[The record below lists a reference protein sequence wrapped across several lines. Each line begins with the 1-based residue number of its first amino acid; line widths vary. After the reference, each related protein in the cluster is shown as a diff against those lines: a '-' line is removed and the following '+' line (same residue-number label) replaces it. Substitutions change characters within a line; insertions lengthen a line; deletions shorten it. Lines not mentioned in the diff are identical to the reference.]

1 MMAISYWVL
10 LIFMGESVHTANS
23 AEAAPGEPAAPARWA
38 NLRVLWSYVRPHRR
52 VLAIGVLLGLLTT
65 GMGLA
70 EPMVVKWVLDG
81 LGTAQPIAPAVAVLV
96 VLMVVGSVVGLVQWI
111 MLGRMGEHIV
121 LDARSSM
128 VRRLLRVNMG
138 ELTGRSSG
146 ELVTRVTSDTVLMR
160 EAAASSVVQFVNGV
174 VGIIGALV
182 FMAVLDWVLLAATVA
197 TLVVVATVIALI
209 MPSLSA
215 AQKQAQES
223 VGNMGAALEGA
234 MRAIRTVKASRA
246 EERESGRILDQAR
259 ESARQS
265 IRAVRIEAVTWTITG
280 AGVSTAIMLIL
291 GIGAYRV
298 SAGELAVS
306 GLVAFLLYAFQLTAP
321 AMELTQ
327 VITQLQSGIAAAA
340 RMTEIQEL
348 GVEKEGPETATAPAP
363 EPVGSGP
370 VMSFHEVTARYA
382 PATPDALHS
391 VSLDIARTGHTAIVG
406 PSGAGK
412 TTLFSLMLRFLHP
425 ESGQVRLDGRPLQ
438 DWPLATLRGRVVY
451 VEQDT
456 PLVPGTL
463 AENLRYTNPESG
475 DEQLWQALRA
485 VHLEER
491 ARSLDQGLDT
501 PLSTA
506 AISGGERQR
515 VALAR
520 ALVSD
525 PEILLL
531 DEATAQLDGLTEA
544 AVQRSIREIAG
555 RGAVVTI
562 AHRLSTVI
570 DADRIIVMEA
580 GRVRAAGTHAELLAT
595 DALYRDLVTALRI
608 GPAAQREPDPV
619 G

>member
-1 MMAISYWVL
+1 M
-10 LIFMGESVHTANS
+10 
-23 AEAAPGEPAAPARWA
+23 
-38 NLRVLWSYVRPHRR
+38 LWSYVRPYRR
-52 VLAIGVLLGLLTT
+52 VLVAGILLGLLTT

-81 LGTAQPIAPAVAVLV
+81 LGTGQPIAPAVAVLI
-96 VLMVVGSVVGLVQWI
+96 VLMAVGATVGLVQWI

-121 LDARSSM
+121 LDARTAM
-128 VRRLLRVNMG
+128 VRRLLRVRMG
-138 ELTGRSSG
+138 DLTGRSSG

-160 EAAASSVVQFVNGV
+160 EAAASSVVEFVNGA

-182 FMAVLDWVLLAATVA
+182 LMAVLDWVLLATTFA
-197 TLVVVATVIALI
+197 TLLVVAVVIALL
-209 MPSLSA
+209 MPGLA
-215 AQKQAQES
+215 RAEKQAQES
-223 VGNMGAALEGA
+223 VGHMGAALEGA

-259 ESARQS
+259 ESARHS

-280 AGVSTAIMLIL
+280 AGISIAIMLIL

-298 SAGELAVS
+298 SSGELAVS
-306 GLVAFLLYAFQLTAP
+306 GLVAFLLYAFQLTTP

-327 VITQLQSGIAAAA
+327 VFTQLQSGIAAAA
-340 RMTEIQEL
+340 RMSEIQAL
-348 GVEKEGPETATAPAP
+348 GVETDRPGADAGPAAGPAD
-363 EPVGSGP
+363 GGP
-370 VMSFHEVTARYA
+370 VMSFHGVTARYA
-382 PATPDALHS
+382 PATPAALDA
-391 VSLDIARTGHTAIVG
+391 VSIDIARTGHTAIVG

-412 TTLFSLMLRFLHP
+412 TTMFSLMLRFLHP
-425 ESGQVRLDGRPLQ
+425 EAGEVRLDGRPLT
-438 DWPLATLRGRVVY
+438 DWPLATLRSRVVY

-463 AENLRYTNPESG
+463 AENLRYTNP
-475 DEQLWQALRA
+475 DADDDRLWQALAA
-485 VHLEER
+485 VHLAER
-491 ARSLDQGLDT
+491 ARGLAQGLDT
-501 PLSTA
+501 PMSTA

-531 DEATAQLDGLTEA
+531 DEATAQLDGVTEA
-544 AVQRSIREIAG
+544 AVQRSIRAIAA

-562 AHRLSTVI
+562 AHRLSTVV

-580 GRVRAAGTHAELLAT
+580 GRCRAAGTHTELLAA

-608 GPAAQREPDPV
+608 GPVGPREPDPV